1 MTFRHLILWVGL
13 LIVAFSPPELKAQGK
28 PDFSKYEYYV
38 TEDGAFGLYRPKEW
52 KVSTQ
57 KYPNG
62 KMVFV
67 SDPKDLCF
75 ASTTFLENIDLKLDA
90 VRFAGATLK
99 NVTKQMPDLKIVEAR
114 SSKDRM
120 HTVVKYQRT
129 GAKKTPIEGKYTFN
143 VKRPNAS
150 VFGYEAPSKQ
160 FKEMVSTLLTIITN
174 VTVLDDQK
182 VQKVASQGAP
192 QGQQKGPTTLSMRKT
207 SAPDGTCS
215 LLVPEG
221 WKFTAGKGATLCTSP
236 REDSGYLYTPIGFV
250 ARSRIPYFNSANIP
264 GLHYEYMPPVDALI
278 TASKHSGG
286 TNHRVIERYSNQAWA
301 NQASAY
307 LKKRVD
313 AELALISVTN
323 KHGVPCTGYY
333 DVFGSPPDNAGQWGI
348 IVMGIW
354 APTPQFGQ
362 QLPSLI
368 KIAESYRL
376 NEQWAAEYVRQGMER
391 VRELMKKTSS
401 MMSRYADE
409 MRQSSL
415 ASHQNRMKSGDFIS
429 YKFST
434 YMRGEQEW
442 VTKLEGGQLYTTDHW
457 GLSVDGKYV
466 VEGPP
471 FNYYNYR
478 GDDWFGHIPVDSS
491 REVYEAVKGQ

>member
-1 MTFRHLILWVGL
+1 MNFRHLILLIGL
-13 LIVAFSPPELKAQGK
+13 LMIAFSAQELQAQGK
-28 PDFSKYEYYV
+28 PEFSGYEYYV
-38 TEDGAFGLYRPKEW
+38 TDGGDFGLYKPKGW
-52 KVSTQ
+52 RVSTQ

-67 SDPKDLCF
+67 GDPKDLSF
-75 ASTTFLENIDLKLDA
+75 ANMTFLENIDPKLDSVA
-90 VRFAGATLK
+90 FAGETLR
-99 NVTKQMPDLKIVEAR
+99 NMNKQMPDLKILEAR
-114 SSKDRM
+114 SSRDRM
-120 HTVVKYQRT
+120 HTVLRYQRS
-129 GAKKTPIEGKYTFN
+129 GLKNTPIEGKYTFN
-143 VKRPNAS
+143 VKRPNA
-150 VFGYEAPSKQ
+150 VVLGYEAPSKQ
-160 FKEMVSTLLTIITN
+160 FKEMVPTLLTIITN
-174 VTVLDDQK
+174 ITVLDDQK
-182 VQKVASQGAP
+182 YQKLASPGKE
-192 QGQQKGPTTLSMRKT
+192 KGPMALSMRQT
-207 SAPDGTCS
+207 SATDGTAS

-221 WKFTAGKGATLCTSP
+221 WKFTAGKGQTLCTSA
-236 REDSGYLYTPIGFV
+236 REDSGYIYAVIGFV
-250 ARSRIPYFNSANIP
+250 AKSRIPYFNSANIP
-264 GLHYEYMPPVDALI
+264 GLHYEYMPPIDALI
-278 TASKHSGG
+278 TASRHSGA

-307 LKKRVD
+307 LKKKVD

-323 KHGVPCTGYY
+323 KHGLPCTGYY

-348 IVMGIW
+348 IVTGIW
-354 APTPQFGQ
+354 APTSQFGQ

-376 NEQWAAEYVRQGMER
+376 NEQWAAEYVRQGMAR

-442 VTKLEGGQLYTTDHW
+442 VTKLEGGQVYTTDHW
-457 GLSVDGKYV
+457 GLSVDGRYV
-466 VEGPP
+466 FEGPP
-471 FNYYNYR
+471 FNYYNYQ
-478 GDDWFGHIPVDSS
+478 GDVKYGHIPVDSS

>member
-1 MTFRHLILWVGL
+1 MTFRHLILWISL

-75 ASTTFLENIDLKLDA
+75 ASTTFLENSDLKLDA

-99 NVTKQMPDLKIVEAR
+99 NVTKQIPDLKIVEAR

-143 VKRPNAS
+143 VKRPSAS

-236 REDSGYLYTPIGFV
+236 REDRGISIPLSVSSRDRGF
-250 ARSRIPYFNSANIP
+250 
-264 GLHYEYMPPVDALI
+264 LTL
-278 TASKHSGG
+278 T
-286 TNHRVIERYSNQAWA
+286 
-301 NQASAY
+301 
-307 LKKRVD
+307 
-313 AELALISVTN
+313 
-323 KHGVPCTGYY
+323 
-333 DVFGSPPDNAGQWGI
+333 
-348 IVMGIW
+348 
-354 APTPQFGQ
+354 APTFQAFTT
-362 QLPSLI
+362 SI
-368 KIAESYRL
+368 CRL
-376 NEQWAAEYVRQGMER
+376 WM
-391 VRELMKKTSS
+391 
-401 MMSRYADE
+401 
-409 MRQSSL
+409 
-415 ASHQNRMKSGDFIS
+415 
-429 YKFST
+429 
-434 YMRGEQEW
+434 
-442 VTKLEGGQLYTTDHW
+442 
-457 GLSVDGKYV
+457 
-466 VEGPP
+466 P
-471 FNYYNYR
+471 
-478 GDDWFGHIPVDSS
+478 
-491 REVYEAVKGQ
+491 

>member
-1 MTFRHLILWVGL
+1 MTLRRLVILAVL
-13 LIVAFSPPELKAQGK
+13 VIVTFCPQYSHSQGQ

-38 TEDGAFGLYRPKEW
+38 TKDGAFGLYRPKEW

-67 SDPKDLCF
+67 SDPRDLCF
-75 ASTTFLENIDLKLDA
+75 ASTTFLENVDPKLDA
-90 VRFAGATLK
+90 VTFAGATLK

-120 HTVVKYQRT
+120 HTVVKYQRA
-129 GAKKTPIEGKYTFN
+129 GLKKTPIEGKYTFN

-150 VFGYEAPSKQ
+150 VFGYEAPSKEY
-160 FKEMVSTLLTIITN
+160 KEMVSTLVTIITN

-182 VQKVASQGAP
+182 YQKLASQAPP
-192 QGQQKGPTTLSMRKT
+192 QGQQKGPTTLPMRKT
-207 SAPDGTCS
+207 SAPDGSCS

-221 WKFTAGKGATLCTSP
+221 WKFTAGKGQTLCASP
-236 REDSGYLYTPIGFV
+236 REDSGYLYAVIGFV

-286 TNHRVIERYSNQAWA
+286 TNHRVIERYANQAWA

-313 AELALISVTN
+313 AELALISATN

-348 IVMGIW
+348 ITMGIW

-362 QLPSLI
+362 QLPNLI

-376 NEQWAAEYVRQGMER
+376 NEQWAADYVRQGMER
-391 VRELMKKTSS
+391 VKELMKKTSS

-415 ASHQNRMKSGDFIS
+415 ASHQNRMKSMDYTS

-442 VTKLEGGQLYTTDHW
+442 VTKLEGGVLYKTDHW
-457 GLSVDGKYV
+457 GLSVDGEYLF
-466 VEGPP
+466 EGPP

>member
-1 MTFRHLILWVGL
+1 MALRHFIL
-13 LIVAFSPPELKAQGK
+13 LIGILIIGFSSREVQAQGK

-38 TEDGAFGLYRPKEW
+38 TEDGAFGIYRPKGW

-67 SDPKDLCF
+67 SDKQDLCF
-75 ASTTFLENIDLKLDA
+75 ASTTFLETIDSNLDA
-90 VRFAGATLK
+90 VTLAGATLK
-99 NVTKQMPDLKIVEAR
+99 NVTMQMPDLKIVEAR
-114 SSKDRM
+114 SSKDRT
-120 HTVVKYQRT
+120 HTVVKYHRS
-129 GAKKTPIEGKYTFN
+129 GLKNTPIEGKYTFN
-143 VKRPNAS
+143 VKQPNAS

-160 FKEMVSTLLTIITN
+160 YKEMVPTLLTIIAN
-174 VTVLDDQK
+174 ITVLDDQK
-182 VQKVASQGAP
+182 YRSLASQGSS
-192 QGQQKGPTTLSMRKT
+192 QGKQKGPTTPPMKQT
-207 SAPDGTCS
+207 SSPDRTCS

-221 WKFTAGKGATLCTSP
+221 WKFIAGKGAALCTSP
-236 REDSGYLYTPIGFV
+236 QEDSGYLYTHIGFV
-250 ARSRIPYFNSANIP
+250 AKSRIPYFNSANIP

-286 TNHRVIERYSNQAWA
+286 TNHRVLERYSNQAWA
-301 NQASAY
+301 NRASAY

-323 KHGVPCTGYY
+323 RHGVSCTGYY

-354 APTPQFGQ
+354 GPSFQFGQ

-376 NEQWAAEYVRQGMER
+376 NEQWAAEYVRQGMQR

-415 ASHQNRMKSGDFIS
+415 ASHQNRMKSSDYIS

-442 VTKLEGGQLYTTDHW
+442 VTKLEGGKLYTTDHW
-457 GLSVDGKYV
+457 GLSVDGEYV
-466 VEGPP
+466 FEGPP

-491 REVYEAVKGQ
+491 REVYEAVKGR

>member
-1 MTFRHLILWVGL
+1 MTLRHLILWIGL
-13 LIVAFSPPELKAQGK
+13 LIVAYSPQQLQAQGK
-28 PDFSKYEYYV
+28 PEFSNYEYYV
-38 TEDGAFGLYRPKEW
+38 TDDGAFGLYKPKGW
-52 KVSTQ
+52 KVNTQ
-57 KYPNG
+57 RYSNG

-67 SDPKDLCF
+67 TDPKDLSF
-75 ASTTFLENIDLKLDA
+75 VSMTFLENIDPKLDA
-90 VRFAGATLK
+90 VTFAGATLK

-114 SSKDRM
+114 SSRDRM
-120 HTVVKYQRT
+120 HTVVKYQRS
-129 GAKKTPIEGKYTFN
+129 GLKNAPIEGKYTFN
-143 VKRPNAS
+143 VKRPNA
-150 VFGYEAPSKQ
+150 VIFGYEAPSKQ
-160 FKEMVSTLLTIITN
+160 FKEMVPTLLTIITN
-174 VTVLDDQK
+174 ITVLDDQK
-182 VQKVASQGAP
+182 YQKLASQG
-192 QGQQKGPTTLSMRKT
+192 QQEGPMELSMRQT

-221 WKFTAGKGATLCTSP
+221 WKFTAGKGAALCTSP
-236 REDSGYLYTPIGFV
+236 REDSGYIYAVIGFV

-278 TASKHSGG
+278 TASRHFGS
-286 TNHRVIERYSNQAWA
+286 TNHRVLERYSNQSWA
-301 NQASAY
+301 MQASAF

-313 AELALISVTN
+313 AELALISLTN
-323 KHGVPCTGYY
+323 KNGVSCTGYY

-354 APTPQFGQ
+354 APTSQFAQ
-362 QLPSLI
+362 HLPSLI

-376 NEQWAAEYVRQGMER
+376 NEQWAAEYVRQGMEK

-442 VTKLEGGQLYTTDHW
+442 VTSLEGGTLYTTDHW
-457 GLSVDGKYV
+457 GLSVGGKLV
-466 VEGPP
+466 LEGPP
-471 FNYYNYR
+471 FNYYNYQ
-478 GDDWFGHIPVDSS
+478 GDVKYGHIPVDIS
-491 REVYEAVKGQ
+491 REVFEAVKGQ